1 MQSTST
7 QTEAVPARKT
17 SFRWLVML
25 LIFLIYTMA
34 AADRA
39 NIGIV
44 LPFIR
49 KEFEISNTEAG
60 VLVSLFFLCYSL
72 GQIPAGFLLS
82 KLGVRK
88 VLPFFMIVTSAFTA
102 LIGTTGSIMALK
114 IYRAGLGIAEAPLPL
129 SMLATINR
137 WFPKKE
143 KGTATGLF
151 LAAAKMGPVIVPPIG
166 AVIIALYGWRMVFLV
181 CAVPGIV
188 LSLIWLFSV
197 ADDPEKSKFTS
208 DAEVEHIK
216 AGQADVATVAGAP
229 PPRSFPRLDRL
240 IRLREVEPI
249 DSTKAIF
256 RSWDIWGC
264 AIGYLLITGIV
275 NVILA
280 WLPTYLMTVKQFS
293 LANIGIVASA
303 PFVGGVLGNLIG
315 GYISDTWMDK
325 RRKPTMLITALST
338 TVMMIW
344 LVNTPANVVAVGIL
358 MLLMGLLLNIGY
370 SSFSVYSM
378 GRVSKETYPLAASLV
393 NAGGQAGGAI
403 APLATGIILDIY
415 GWTQVFIFMSVCS
428 FIAALVILTIVE
440 PVSKKKA

>member
-7 QTEAVPARKT
+7 QTEAIPARKT

-39 NIGIV
+39 NIGII

-88 VLPFFMIVTSAFTA
+88 ILPFFMIVTSAFAA
-102 LIGTTGSIMALK
+102 LIGTTSSIMALK

-129 SMLATINR
+129 SMLATSNR

-216 AGQADVATVAGAP
+216 AGQADVATELSQAGPADP
-229 PPRSFPRLDRL
+229 AARSGTHRFHQGDLSL
-240 IRLREVEPI
+240 M
-249 DSTKAIF
+249 
-256 RSWDIWGC
+256 
-264 AIGYLLITGIV
+264 GYL
-275 NVILA
+275 
-280 WLPTYLMTVKQFS
+280 
-293 LANIGIVASA
+293 
-303 PFVGGVLGNLIG
+303 
-315 GYISDTWMDK
+315 
-325 RRKPTMLITALST
+325 
-338 TVMMIW
+338 
-344 LVNTPANVVAVGIL
+344 
-358 MLLMGLLLNIGY
+358 GLLLNIGY

-378 GRVSKETYPLAASLV
+378 GRVSKETYPLAAFLV